1 MPLTKIHTKIKI
13 LKNKNETYPKNT
25 LAWILV
31 VTQQDL
37 QSKKVKQV
45 WKSKAKRQPIFF
57 SRGLGLLSQPGPLI
71 HVEAPKSQRLG

>member
-45 WKSKAKRQPIFF
+45 
-57 SRGLGLLSQPGPLI
+57 
-71 HVEAPKSQRLG
+71 